1 MTSNRRL
8 SYRKMRALDTV
19 IDSGR
24 RVAESLAED
33 AARCRTTAEKVRLAE
48 AFSQVA
54 EEVCSAIALEAELVR
69 QASKPTA
76 AGEPDADPARKPQ
89 VH

>member
-1 MTSNRRL
+1 
-8 SYRKMRALDTV
+8 MRALDTV

-24 RVAESLAED
+24 RVAEALADD
-33 AARCRTTAEKVRLAE
+33 AAKCRTTAEKIRLAE

-69 QASKPTA
+69 QPAERSAAPERDPEGASGGAPAAKP
-76 AGEPDADPARKPQ
+76 P